1 MQREKTHAE
10 AEYKSTH
17 TDVRPHT
24 HTDRQT
30 DRGGQPDLRDKSG
43 KTYITGYLHN
53 RENLEKKQQKPQRA
67 NKNHQ
72 SRFFLWF
79 VCIRMHAESG
89 EEPKCF
95 FFFFFMCTAFQKER
109 EVKFSPKPFPKKFHT
124 SMRV

>member
-95 FFFFFMCTAFQKER
+95 FFFFLCAQLFKR
-109 EVKFSPKPFPKKFHT
+109 
-124 SMRV
+124 RGR

>member
-24 HTDRQT
+24 HTDRQTDRQT

-72 SRFFLWF
+72 SHFFLWF
-79 VCIRMHAESG
+79 VRIRMHAESG
-89 EEPKCF
+89 EEPECFFLSF
-95 FFFFFMCTAFQKER
+95 FFFSCAQLFKR
-109 EVKFSPKPFPKKFHT
+109 
-124 SMRV
+124 RGR